1 MSNDKSRDALSD
13 APIPQKNNSAEVVKT
28 GSPFDYVL
36 WAIALILLVG
46 ALMTNQHLPAYWA
59 PANDVWVRVG
69 VILACIV
76 GALGLLYATHQG
88 KGFVRL
94 LKDARI
100 VLRRVTWPTK
110 QETVTTSWHV
120 LAVVVIASIVLWCFD
135 YILGWLMKFIIG

>member
-1 MSNDKSRDALSD
+1 MSNDKSRDALSE
-13 APIPQKNNSAEVVKT
+13 APIPQRNNSVEVVQS
-28 GSPFDYVL
+28 GSPVDVIL
-36 WAIALILLVG
+36 WVIALVLFTAAFLV
-46 ALMTNQHLPAYWA
+46 NQHLPAYWI
-59 PANDVWVRVG
+59 PANSVWVRVA

-76 GALGLLYATHQG
+76 VALGLLYATHQG

-100 VLRRVTWPTK
+100 ELRRVTWPTK

>member
-88 KGFVRL
+88 KGFIRL
-94 LKDARI
+94 LKDSRI
-100 VLRRVTWPTK
+100 ELRRVSWPTK
-110 QETVTTSWHV
+110 QETLTTSWHV
-120 LAVVVIASIVLWCFD
+120 LVVVFIAAIVLWAFD
-135 YILGWLMKFIIG
+135 YFLGWVIKLIIG

>member
-28 GSPFDYVL
+28 GAPFDYVL

-88 KGFVRL
+88 KGFIRL
-94 LKDARI
+94 LQDSRI
-100 VLRRVTWPTK
+100 ELRRVVWPTK
-110 QETVTTSWHV
+110 QETMTTSWHV
-120 LAVVVIASIVLWCFD
+120 LVVVLVASVLLWCFD
-135 YILGWLMKFIIG
+135 YILGWAIKLIIG

>member
-88 KGFVRL
+88 KGFIRL
-94 LKDARI
+94 LQDSRI
-100 VLRRVTWPTK
+100 ELRRVVWPTK
-110 QETVTTSWHV
+110 QETMTTSWHV
-120 LAVVVIASIVLWCFD
+120 LVVVLVASVLLWCFD
-135 YILGWLMKFIIG
+135 YILGWAIKLIIG

>member
-88 KGFVRL
+88 KGFIRL
-94 LKDARI
+94 LQDSRI
-100 VLRRVTWPTK
+100 ELRRVVWPTK
-110 QETVTTSWHV
+110 QETMTTSWHV
-120 LAVVVIASIVLWCFD
+120 LVVILVASVLLWCFD
-135 YILGWLMKFIIG
+135 YILGWAIKLIIG

>member
-88 KGFVRL
+88 KGFIRL

-100 VLRRVTWPTK
+100 ELRRVVWPTK
-110 QETVTTSWHV
+110 QETMTTSWHV
-120 LAVVVIASIVLWCFD
+120 LVVVLVASVLLWCFD
-135 YILGWLMKFIIG
+135 YILGWAIKLIIG